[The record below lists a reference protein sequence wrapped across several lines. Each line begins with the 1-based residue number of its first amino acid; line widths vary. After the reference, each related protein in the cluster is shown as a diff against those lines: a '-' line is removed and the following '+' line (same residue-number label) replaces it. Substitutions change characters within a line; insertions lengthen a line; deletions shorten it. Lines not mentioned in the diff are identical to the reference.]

1 MSNANVRCSNPAE
14 MQSPTGVAKNIVWAE
29 GQKPANLGGEG
40 NGQRYMDLRKKALE
54 GRHVVKAGETSRDM
68 KNLYEFWSHFLV
80 YSFNPKMYEEFRT
93 CATEDAAKEVPARFG
108 LKCLLQYY
116 NELLHGDK
124 QKPWGSERPVPE
136 IFNLHHHSALLMD
149 PTFRANGETRI

>member
-1 MSNANVRCSNPAE
+1 MHSSNAADI
-14 MQSPTGVAKNIVWAE
+14 QSPTVGAKNIVWAA
-29 GQKPANLGGEG
+29 GQKPANLGGQG
-40 NGQRYMDLRKKALE
+40 NGQRYVDLRKKALDE
-54 GRHVVKAGETSRDM
+54 RHAVKAGETSRDM

-80 YSFNPKMYEEFRT
+80 HSFNPKMYEEFRT
-93 CATEDAAKEVPARFG
+93 CAIEDAGKEVPSRFG

-136 IFNLHHHSALLMD
+136 IFNLHHHSALVMD
-149 PTFRANGETRI
+149 PTYRANGETRI